1 MSIGKSWAKV
11 YVENETGVTF
21 DDIAR
26 IDEARA
32 ELMEIVD
39 SLKNPERYRRLG
51 ARSRRACSRSG
62 RPGPGRPTGAHHD
75 LQRASDL
82 VRHMVTQYGM
92 SDELGLGTF
101 EWTRSGLFLGG
112 PSAGDRE
119 YSEHTARMV
128 DAEMRRLLEAA
139 HLRVQTTLKEKRNL
153 LEVLAKC

>member
-1 MSIGKSWAKV
+1 
-11 YVENETGVTF
+11 
-21 DDIAR
+21 
-26 IDEARA
+26 
-32 ELMEIVD
+32 
-39 SLKNPERYRRLG
+39 
-51 ARSRRACSRSG
+51 
-62 RPGPGRPTGAHHD
+62 
-75 LQRASDL
+75 
-82 VRHMVTQYGM
+82 M